1 MNNQL
6 GNAGKGRD
14 HRDREFHLCHQVPV
28 ISDAAGASR
37 DHLAHIKPGH
47 KAGYHPQKKRVAVH
61 IAACAQAKAESKP
74 KDENCNHRFDKGPR
88 PPQG

>member
-1 MNNQL
+1 MYYQL

-28 ISDAAGASR
+28 ISDAAGAAS